1 MELDYGLFMA
11 ESAGLLNTKE
21 SRLNKVCKELSGIH
35 AGNDFDK
42 GAIEIIVEQVLRKNK
57 LSWCE
62 LTYSEQRRVL
72 GHLK

>member
-11 ESAGLLNTKE
+11 ESSGFLNTKE
-21 SRLNKVCKELSGIH
+21 SRLNKACKELSDINIGYNFD
-35 AGNDFDK
+35 ND
-42 GAIEIIVEQVLRKNK
+42 AIKMIVEQVLYKNK
-57 LSWCE
+57 LSWNE